1 MKKLNLV
8 DKDIIDSYLA
18 GNSGYKVAK
27 LFNTSQTQV
36 RRILDRN
43 GIDGRSLRT
52 PVEVENKIIEAY
64 LGGESSEKIAKWC
77 GLGPHAVCSIIKR
90 NGYLIR
96 SGEINKRKYNIKF
109 DILDNIDTEEKAY
122 FLGFMF
128 ADGNLRNT
136 KRSFKI
142 VLHSKDIDIL
152 HKFGKLLFDG
162 PYPLYT
168 DREYPL
174 FAVTSKRLGKRLDE
188 LGCVPN
194 KCFICK
200 FPNYLTPELE
210 RHFIRGM
217 FDGDGCIYRHND
229 RFLID
234 FTGNSFICGSIIDI
248 IKKIGINHITSYKRW
263 PDANNNCVSFRIN
276 QRYEV
281 YKFLNYIYKDSTMY
295 LDRKYNKYLEFIDF
309 YKKNI
314 IDYDKVIKMKNMGKN
329 SNQISKELGMHSSTV
344 WRILNRN
351 NLGEL

>member
-1 MKKLNLV
+1 MRKLNLI
-8 DKDIIDSYLA
+8 DEDIVNSYLA
-18 GNSGYKVAK
+18 GSSGYKVAK

-36 RRILDRN
+36 RRILERN
-43 GIDGRSLRT
+43 GVSGRYLRT
-52 PVEVENKIIEAY
+52 PAEVENKIIEAY
-64 LGGESSEKIAKWC
+64 LGGESSEKIAEWC
-77 GLGPHAVCSIIKR
+77 NLKPTTVCRIIKR
-90 NGYLIR
+90 NGHEIR
-96 SGEINKRKYNIKF
+96 SSEINHRKYKIKF

-128 ADGNLRNT
+128 ADGNLSQS
-136 KRSFKI
+136 KCKFKI
-142 VLHSKDIDIL
+142 VLHRQDIDIL

-162 PYPLYT
+162 PYPLYM

-174 FAVTSKRLGKRLDE
+174 FTAVSKRIGKRLDE

-200 FPNYLTPELE
+200 FPDYLTPELE

-217 FDGDGCIYRHND
+217 FDGDGCIYRNKR

-248 IKKIGINHITSYKRW
+248 IKRIGVNHIASYKRW
-263 PDANNNCVSFRIN
+263 PKADNNCVSFRIN

-281 YKFLNYIYKDSTMY
+281 YKFLNYIYKDSKIY
-295 LDRKYNKYLEFIDF
+295 LNRKYNKYLEFLDF
-309 YKKNI
+309 YKENV
-314 IDYDKVIKMKNMGKN
+314 IDYDKIIEMYNGGKN
-329 SNQISKELGMHSSTV
+329 YNQISTELQMHSSTV

-351 NLGEL
+351 T